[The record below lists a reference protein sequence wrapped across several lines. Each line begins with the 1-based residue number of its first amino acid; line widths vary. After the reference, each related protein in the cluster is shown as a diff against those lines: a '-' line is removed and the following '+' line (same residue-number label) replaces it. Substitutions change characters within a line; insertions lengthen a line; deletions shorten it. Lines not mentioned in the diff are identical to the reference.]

1 MFLLD
6 VSVLSPRGVI
16 FEGKAGSVILPGEQG
31 VFEIMPFHKHIL
43 SLLVGG
49 NLTVDEK
56 DIPVK
61 RGIAKIEL
69 NKVTVIIE

>member
-6 VSVLSPRGVI
+6 VSILSPREVI
-16 FEGKAGSVILPGEQG
+16 FEGKAERIILPGEQG
-31 VFEIMPFHKHIL
+31 VFEIMPFHKHTL

-49 NLTVDEK
+49 NLTVNDK

-61 RGIAKIEL
+61 RGIVKVEL

>member
-6 VSVLSPRGVI
+6 VSILSPREVI
-16 FEGKAGSVILPGEQG
+16 FAGKAERVILPGEQG
-31 VFEIMPFHKHIL
+31 VFEIMPFHKPTL

-49 NLTVDEK
+49 NLTVNDK

-61 RGIAKIEL
+61 RGIAKVEL